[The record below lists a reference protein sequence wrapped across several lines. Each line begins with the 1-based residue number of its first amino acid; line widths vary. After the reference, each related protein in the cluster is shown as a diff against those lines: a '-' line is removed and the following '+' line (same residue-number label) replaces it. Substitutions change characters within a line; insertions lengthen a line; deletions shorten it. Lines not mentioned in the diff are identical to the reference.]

1 MAKERNYRR
10 LEPDEL
16 IKTIMALRQR
26 IADKFGE
33 RGLTNICGELAGVA
47 RDAKHRTARLRRPI
61 WLLRLIP
68 IVATVAI
75 VYVTW
80 AMHASITVVD
90 ANVEKLLSKELQD
103 LMRAVRQ
110 LLSSAALPIALAVPV
125 PLVFAMFAFIWSL
138 EARWKRHRTLRYLHE
153 LRSLVHVIDMHQLT
167 KDPHPMSDGSDT
179 EHLSGELL
187 MRYLDYCSELLSM
200 SAKVATLYA
209 ESSHDAVVIEA
220 VSDLVQVTSNLSSK
234 IWQKLTIIER
244 TAPAAASQAAA

>member
-1 MAKERNYRR
+1 MAKGRDYRR
-10 LEPDEL
+10 LDPDKLVE
-16 IKTIMALRQR
+16 TIEALKER
-26 IADKFGE
+26 IQAKMGE
-33 RGLTNICGELAGVA
+33 RGLTNICGELASVA
-47 RDAKHRTARLRRPI
+47 SDAKHRTQRLKRPF

-68 IVATVAI
+68 VLATGAI
-75 VYVTW
+75 VYITW
-80 AMHASITVVD
+80 AMHASISVVD
-90 ANVEKLLSKELQD
+90 ASVGKMLTKELQD
-103 LMRAVRQ
+103 LLFAVRQ

-125 PLVFAMFAFIWSL
+125 PLVFAMFVFIWTI

-167 KDPHPMSDGSDT
+167 KDPHVLADGSDPDR
-179 EHLSGELL
+179 LSGEML

-220 VSDLVQVTSNLSSK
+220 VSDLVQTTSNLSSK

-244 TAPAAASQAAA
+244 QG